1 MEALSNLK
9 RTSPS
14 FLSIE
19 KYLDKEAKSA
29 EKHEFYNGK
38 IRKMPGSSYNHN
50 KIGAN
55 IIIALGQ
62 IIENKQLPFEV
73 ISSDQKV
80 YIPKLNQVLYPDAL
94 VVYQKPEFWNERRDV
109 LLNPILIVE
118 VLSPSSENYDR
129 RDKFMSYKN
138 IPSFR
143 EYVIV
148 SQDKMEV
155 ETWYREEPF
164 LWRETNHTDGGSIKL
179 SSIGIS
185 IPMDKIYRNIEF
197 K

>member
-1 MEALSNLK
+1 METLSNIK
-9 RTSPS
+9 RRSPS

-19 KYLDKEAKSA
+19 KYLDKEALST
-29 EKHEFYNGK
+29 EKNEYYNGK

-62 IIENKQLPFEV
+62 TFEINQLSFEV

-94 VVYQKPEFWNERRDV
+94 VVYQKPEFWNGRTDV

-118 VLSPSSENYDR
+118 VLSPTTEKYDR
-129 RDKFMSYKN
+129 HDKFMSYKN
-138 IPSFR
+138 IPTFM
-143 EYVIV
+143 EYVMV
-148 SQDKMEV
+148 RQDTKEV
-155 ETWYREEPF
+155 ETWYREETH
-164 LWRETNHTDGGSIKL
+164 LWRETTFTDSGDIKL

-185 IPMDKIYRNIEF
+185 IAMDKIYRNIEF
-197 K
+197 